1 MAWDKTHSYGYGSFR
16 FQYIIEFQ
24 SHSVIG
30 TESAFTI
37 IIVHTSGRV
46 DIFMV

>member
-1 MAWDKTHSYGYGSFR
+1 MLQIMQIQVTIIGR
-16 FQYIIEFQ
+16 LRYIIEFQ